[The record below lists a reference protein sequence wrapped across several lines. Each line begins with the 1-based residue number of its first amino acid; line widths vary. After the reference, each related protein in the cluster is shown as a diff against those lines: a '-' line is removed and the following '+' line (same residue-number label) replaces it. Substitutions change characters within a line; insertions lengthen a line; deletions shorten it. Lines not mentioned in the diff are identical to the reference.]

1 MFGKGPDSIFEK
13 VDIGDAGTVRRL
25 MSALSYYLSRRVLH
39 PCAPEIV
46 ALLEPEKSTADSIL
60 CSIQRHRARYP
71 LLLEGVLQF
80 INARNGDDKEALQAA
95 KDLDALAPGE
105 VLTFPGAYYEEYV
118 AAETAFYG
126 NDGVSIKVDPQ
137 TELQLLLDRVGPDL
151 IIVIQELRPRTT
163 LEEKDIIFNFPS

>member
-13 VDIGDAGTVRRL
+13 VDIGDVGTVRRL
-25 MSALSYYLSRRVLH
+25 MSALSYYLSRRVLR
-39 PCAPEIV
+39 PFAPEIV
-46 ALLEPEKSTADSIL
+46 ALLEPEKSTANSIL

-80 INARNGDDKEALQAA
+80 INARNGDDQEVLQAA
-95 KDLDALAPGE
+95 KELDALAPGE

-126 NDGVSIKVDPQ
+126 NDGVSTKIDPQ
-137 TELQLLLDRVGPDL
+137 TELQLLLDRVSSDF
-151 IIVIQELRPRTT
+151 IIVIRELRPRTR
-163 LEEKDIIFNFPS
+163 LDEKDIIFNSPS

>member
-1 MFGKGPDSIFEK
+1 MFGKGPNSIFEK

-46 ALLEPEKSTADSIL
+46 ALLDPEKSTADSIL
-60 CSIQRHRARYP
+60 YSIQRHRARYP

-137 TELQLLLDRVGPDL
+137 TELQLLLNRVGPDL
-151 IIVIQELRPRTT
+151 IIVIQELRLRTT